1 MNILGFEIKRNRR
14 ITKPLITKP
23 KEKKKTIINVP
34 KNQVSKTQ
42 VSGNDILSDTKKQ
55 TEFIDLEYIRELI
68 PQIRTL
74 AKINPDIKLAMKDK
88 RELANTGHKIYFD
101 KDVPLSQQKAMRD
114 HLKQASKGW
123 SQFNAGI
130 QGIINKTINQGS
142 ISGALS
148 VEAVVNSDFS
158 GIKKIVFVN
167 PEEIIFRFNRTNQD
181 FHPYQIIK
189 QRFGDNIDKRYVKL
203 NLNTYKYLS
212 LSGDTELPYGDPE
225 FMAAINN
232 INSQKKMSDNIDF
245 IISQLGLMGFFEAL
259 IEKPDRQANEN
270 DDNYTK
276 RLTDL
281 LTSMKSN
288 LNDSMKEGITVGY
301 KEDHEFNFHSTTK
314 DIRGVS
320 DIFNLNENQI
330 ANGIGHPASFLGVPS
345 SETETQIAILFSKVL
360 SQLRNL
366 QIHIAY
372 LLEFWYELELRL
384 AGFKFKHLNVKFEK
398 STVTDELKFQQ
409 SQEYKIRNLR
419 VLYAD
424 GIINQEEYADE
435 MGYEAPDK
443 KEPRVPID
451 PNGDLKDAQ
460 DKRDRK
466 KDQGASDKSTRDK
479 RKDQP
484 RDNKKSQ

>member
-1 MNILGFEIKRNRR
+1 MNILGFKIQRNKRKIPEELVKKKEIK
-14 ITKPLITKP
+14 IPVSLP
-23 KEKKKTIINVP
+23 KS
-34 KNQVSKTQ
+34 QVSKTQ
-42 VSGNDILSDTKKQ
+42 VSNSDILADTKKQ

-68 PQIRTL
+68 PQIRKL

-88 RELANTGHKIYFD
+88 RELANTVHKVYFD
-101 KDVPLSQQKAMRD
+101 KDVPLAQQKAMRD
-114 HLKQASKGW
+114 HLKQASKNW
-123 SQFNAGI
+123 SQYNAGI
-130 QGIINKTINQGS
+130 QGIINRVINQGS

-148 VEAVVNSDFS
+148 AEVVVNENFN
-158 GIKKIVFVN
+158 GIKKIVMVN
-167 PEEIIFRFNRTNQD
+167 PDEIIFRFNKRTQD

-189 QRFGDNIDKRYVKL
+189 NKIGGDISKRYVKL
-203 NLNTYKYLS
+203 NLETYKYLS
-212 LSGDTELPYGDPE
+212 LNGDTELPYADPE
-225 FMAAINN
+225 FMAAVNN
-232 INSQKKMSDNIDF
+232 INSQRKMSDNIDF

-259 IEKPDRQANEN
+259 MEKPGRQANEN
-270 DDNYTK
+270 DDTYAK
-276 RLTDL
+276 RLEGL
-281 LTSMKSN
+281 LTGMKTSLEN
-288 LNDSMKEGITVGY
+288 SMKEGITVGY

-360 SQLRNL
+360 SQLSNL

-372 LLEFWYELELRL
+372 LLEFWYTLELRL
-384 AGFKFKHLNVKFEK
+384 AGFKFKHLNVKFDK

-409 SQEYKIRNLR
+409 SKEYKIRNLR

-435 MGYEAPDK
+435 MGYEAPDQ

-451 PNGDLKDAQ
+451 PDGTLNDAQ

-466 KDQGASDKSTRDK
+466 KDQGKSDKDTRDK

-484 RDNKKSQ
+484 RDNNKN